1 MTKFVSFIIVF
12 LSLMLNPSYACDCE
26 FNSFSGSLSC
36 SSGSIVRFPEDFF
49 ASCSSLVSDLSSV
62 TIIDLQDQPIAEI
75 KKNAFKD
82 FPMLQQIMLSFCEI
96 ERIEEGAFNGLESV
110 NSLYL
115 RNNYIE
121 ELPDGVLDSLVSL
134 SFLDISG
141 NPIQNYTTQS
151 WTFCHG
157 INYNFDTIKGM

>member
-1 MTKFVSFIIVF
+1 
-12 LSLMLNPSYACDCE
+12 MLDTSHGCDCE
-26 FNSFSGSLSC
+26 FNAFSGSLTC
-36 SSGSIVRFPEDFF
+36 ASGSIVRFPEDFF

-62 TIIDLQDQPIAEI
+62 VIIDLEDQPITEL
-75 KKNAFKD
+75 KENAFKD
-82 FPMLQQIMLSFCEI
+82 FPLLQQIMLSFCEI

-121 ELPDGVLDSLVSL
+121 DLPDGVLDSLVSL

-157 INYNFDTIKGM
+157 INYDFDTIKGKEWRYCRTSTRTWR